1 MKVRLII
8 VMNGKGE
15 KLMSTEYEKINLLT
29 KLRMEA
35 WEKGNKYDDENNYKK
50 ANEELEKYGMLLEIE
65 KDYWDWIN
73 NKKTSNDCD
82 GIKIIDDVYT
92 KNFVNEIFKEID
104 GEIQPRTKGEIA
116 AAAEKET
123 YAEIINSIKQSCM
136 KYVIIETRISKDD
149 PVISYPIAYVD
160 DLEAAKSLFNF
171 YINSEYE
178 SKGNRNYKLIIRL
191 KENKEGVEEDI
202 ACEVKKL
209 I

>member
-1 MKVRLII
+1 
-8 VMNGKGE
+8 
-15 KLMSTEYEKINLLT
+15 MSNEYEKINFLT

-35 WEKGNKYDDENNYKK
+35 WEKGNKYDDKNNYKK
-50 ANEELEKYGMLLEIE
+50 TNEELEKYGMLLEIE
-65 KDYWDWIN
+65 KDYWDWLN

-116 AAAEKET
+116 AAAKKGT

-171 YINSEYE
+171 YINSEYG
-178 SKGNRNYKLIIRL
+178 SKENRNYKLVIRL

>member
-1 MKVRLII
+1 
-8 VMNGKGE
+8 
-15 KLMSTEYEKINLLT
+15 MSNEYEKINFLT

-35 WEKGNKYDDENNYKK
+35 WEKGNKYDDKNNYKK

-65 KDYWDWIN
+65 KDYWDWLN
-73 NKKTSNDCD
+73 NKKTSNDRD

-171 YINSEYE
+171 YINSEYG
-178 SKGNRNYKLIIRL
+178 SKENRNYKLVIRL

>member
-1 MKVRLII
+1 
-8 VMNGKGE
+8 
-15 KLMSTEYEKINLLT
+15 MSNEYEKINFLT

-35 WEKGNKYDDENNYKK
+35 WEKGNKYDDKNNYKK

-65 KDYWDWIN
+65 KDYWDWLN

-171 YINSEYE
+171 YINSEYG
-178 SKGNRNYKLIIRL
+178 SKENRNYKLVIRL

>member
-1 MKVRLII
+1 
-8 VMNGKGE
+8 
-15 KLMSTEYEKINLLT
+15 MSNEYEKINFLT

-35 WEKGNKYDDENNYKK
+35 WEKGNKYDDKNNYKK

-65 KDYWDWIN
+65 KDYWDWLN

-82 GIKIIDDVYT
+82 GIKIIDDVYN
-92 KNFVNEIFKEID
+92 KNFINEIFKEID
-104 GEIQPRTKGEIA
+104 GEIQQRTKGEIA

-171 YINSEYE
+171 YINSEYDLKE
-178 SKGNRNYKLIIRL
+178 NRNYKLVIRL

-202 ACEVKKL
+202 TCEVKKH

>member
-1 MKVRLII
+1 
-8 VMNGKGE
+8 
-15 KLMSTEYEKINLLT
+15 MSNEYEKINFLT

-35 WEKGNKYDDENNYKK
+35 WEKGNKYDDKNNYKK

-65 KDYWDWIN
+65 KDYWDWLN
-73 NKKTSNDCD
+73 NKKASNDCD
-82 GIKIIDDVYT
+82 GIKIIDDVYN
-92 KNFVNEIFKEID
+92 KNFINEIFKEID
-104 GEIQPRTKGEIA
+104 GEIQQRTKGEIA
-116 AAAEKET
+116 AVAKKET

-171 YINSEYE
+171 YINSGY
-178 SKGNRNYKLIIRL
+178 SPKDNSNYKLIIRL

-202 ACEVKKL
+202 ACEVKKH

>member
-1 MKVRLII
+1 
-8 VMNGKGE
+8 
-15 KLMSTEYEKINLLT
+15 MSNEYEKINFLT

-35 WEKGNKYDDENNYKK
+35 WEKGNKYDDKNNYKK

-65 KDYWDWIN
+65 KDYCDWLN

-82 GIKIIDDVYT
+82 GIKIINDVYT

-104 GEIQPRTKGEIA
+104 GEIQQRTKGEIT

-123 YAEIINSIKQSCM
+123 YAEIIKSIKQSCM

-149 PVISYPIAYVD
+149 PVISVPIAYVD

-171 YINSEYE
+171 YINSEYD
-178 SKGNRNYKLIIRL
+178 SKENRNYKLIIRL

-202 ACEVKKL
+202 ACNVKKH

>member
-1 MKVRLII
+1 
-8 VMNGKGE
+8 
-15 KLMSTEYEKINLLT
+15 MSNEYEKINFLT

-35 WEKGNKYDDENNYKK
+35 WEKGNKYDDKNNYKK

-65 KDYWDWIN
+65 KDYWDWLN

-104 GEIQPRTKGEIA
+104 GGIQPRTKGEIA
-116 AAAEKET
+116 AVAEKET
-123 YAEIINSIKQSCM
+123 YAEIINSIKQLCM

-171 YINSEYE
+171 YINSEYD
-178 SKGNRNYKLIIRL
+178 SKENRNYKLVIRL
-191 KENKEGVEEDI
+191 KENKEDVEEDI
-202 ACEVKKL
+202 ACEVKPH